1 MKNGMLATVPF
12 SSNRQDSFSKP
23 LTLAVGMEE
32 KAFRNEIQNE
42 KTNHN
47 DHCGSNAAAVVLVI
61 VIISFTQLSE
71 QDNDVTNNGNNK
83 QIKFT

>member
-1 MKNGMLATVPF
+1 
-12 SSNRQDSFSKP
+12 
-23 LTLAVGMEE
+23 MEE

-61 VIISFTQLSE
+61 VIISFTQLVE
-71 QDNDVTNNGNNK
+71 
-83 QIKFT
+83 